1 LVLASH
7 TSAMPYSVTVD
18 CADATPEA
26 ASTASAIKLFF
37 IEKLQKLKNKTLQK
51 LSIFCA
57 NIFLPGKGVSGL
69 FQRLGLRCGR
79 QNRCIR

>member
-37 IEKLQKLKNKTLQK
+37 IEKLQKLKDKTRQD

-57 NIFLPGKGVSGL
+57 NIFYRGKGVAGL
-69 FQRLGLRCGR
+69 FRLL
-79 QNRCIR
+79 